1 MKQIQRRLRSR
12 KALVAAA
19 LVAVCCIS
27 VAGTAC
33 TSSAASSD
41 AASSVSSAVETP
53 RTIERGAGNA
63 SVDTAVSSSQAAF
76 PQGSEYVI
84 LARDDDYK
92 DSMSATGLA
101 GAYDAPIL
109 LTNRTAMSAQTLKEI
124 DRLGAKTVFLIGGTG
139 AVSPDVEG
147 VLNEAGVKVQR
158 VFGNDASDTS
168 VACAKMIETKD
179 GGRNKQNTAI
189 VATSI
194 DFADA
199 LSVSSYAYKYHVP
212 IFIVTSKGSSE
223 GDRVLRADARAMI
236 DAYENVLV
244 PGGPGALPTSSVED
258 IWEDKVTRIFGL
270 TGYDTS
276 VAVAKKM
283 MTDGLLKGSVVG
295 VANGT
300 ADAKGVDALTASA
313 LLAKNDAPLVL
324 VEGTTSTVAANAFI
338 CDNSKA
344 FDKAFV
350 FGGTAVCP
358 DSLISEIDKAL
369 RGVVH
374 YVAVIGS
381 DYWTSSKT
389 KLHLQGSDLMM
400 LMRVDTETATVSFL
414 SVPRDTYYVQ
424 KGDDFQPNY
433 PGETCSNCSG
443 KTWYKANYAF
453 HYGYYQ
459 AKSDGADHAQATNA
473 GAVKACEA
481 ISEITQVGVT
491 DYVVCDLMTVQKI
504 IDLIGGLQ
512 IDLPYDIDYFF
523 YDKSHED
530 VHLDAGEQTL
540 DGFNSMV
547 AARSRVSY
555 REYGLD
561 EDATRQVVDRQ
572 MFGNLIKVALN
583 SDKIG
588 MGSTGDL
595 LNKLVSSGLVETNI
609 SSAEITEWGN
619 ALQANKSN
627 LVMQSASGPY
637 EVNRYQLPE
646 LGSDKEGSVQ
656 TLVDYDQAAYLAIA
670 QEFCSGAPMNSAFD
684 AKTWN

>member
-33 TSSAASSD
+33 TSNAASSE
-41 AASSVSSAVETP
+41 AASSASSASSAAETP
-53 RTIERGAGNA
+53 STIERVAGSA

-76 PQGSEYVI
+76 PQGSEYVV

-124 DRLGAKTVFLIGGTG
+124 DRLGAKTVFLIGGSG

-147 VLNEAGVKVQR
+147 VLTEAGVKVQR

-168 VACAKMIETKD
+168 VACAKMIEAKD
-179 GGRNKQNTAI
+179 GGRNKQDTAI

-212 IFIVTSKGSSE
+212 IFIVTSKDSSD
-223 GDRVLRADARAMI
+223 GDRVLRADAHTMI
-236 DAYENVLV
+236 DAYESVLV

-283 MTDGLLKGSVVG
+283 MADGFLKGSAVG

-338 CDNSKA
+338 GDNSKT
-344 FDKAFV
+344 FDKALV

-358 DSLISEIDKAL
+358 DSLTSEIDKAL

-389 KLHLQGSDLMM
+389 ELHLQGSDLMM
-400 LMRVDTETATVSFL
+400 LMRVYTETATV
-414 SVPRDTYYVQ
+414 
-424 KGDDFQPNY
+424 
-433 PGETCSNCSG
+433 
-443 KTWYKANYAF
+443 
-453 HYGYYQ
+453 
-459 AKSDGADHAQATNA
+459 
-473 GAVKACEA
+473 
-481 ISEITQVGVT
+481 
-491 DYVVCDLMTVQKI
+491 
-504 IDLIGGLQ
+504 
-512 IDLPYDIDYFF
+512 
-523 YDKSHED
+523 
-530 VHLDAGEQTL
+530 
-540 DGFNSMV
+540 
-547 AARSRVSY
+547 
-555 REYGLD
+555 
-561 EDATRQVVDRQ
+561 
-572 MFGNLIKVALN
+572 
-583 SDKIG
+583 
-588 MGSTGDL
+588 
-595 LNKLVSSGLVETNI
+595 
-609 SSAEITEWGN
+609 
-619 ALQANKSN
+619 
-627 LVMQSASGPY
+627 
-637 EVNRYQLPE
+637 
-646 LGSDKEGSVQ
+646 
-656 TLVDYDQAAYLAIA
+656 
-670 QEFCSGAPMNSAFD
+670 
-684 AKTWN
+684 